1 MDNVCVRVESLWKRF
16 HRGEYADSLRDLV
29 PAALGRWWRSARPT
43 RQENRDFWAL
53 ADVSF
58 HLRRGEA
65 LGVIGPN
72 GAGKS
77 TLLKVLSRIL
87 RPNRG
92 RVSVTGRLAALIEVS
107 AGMHPDLTGREN
119 IFLNGAILGMRGREI
134 RRRLDAIVAFAGLEA
149 FIDTPLKRYSSGMQA
164 RLGFAVA
171 AHLDPDVLLVDEVL
185 SVGDAAFRT
194 RCIRHI
200 ESLIRSDVS
209 VIFIS
214 HHLEQVRRLCDR
226 CLVLEGGRVRFE
238 GDVAQACAEYIA
250 CLATQPAQGSTG
262 APCGAG
268 RLLSLTVM
276 SKREGAPFEVDQGG
290 PAAFRL
296 AYEMAVPMNAV
307 AVAVGIFDAAGTFV
321 ANVNTVED
329 AVPLPGTQGRH
340 EVEVTIDHLPLAGGQ
355 YFMTARL
362 MDADRQT
369 TIDVHEKHYPLL
381 VRGQTPPTG
390 SIYLSRRWRA
400 AA

>member
-1 MDNVCVRVESLWKRF
+1 
-16 HRGEYADSLRDLV
+16 
-29 PAALGRWWRSARPT
+29 
-43 RQENRDFWAL
+43 
-53 ADVSF
+53 
-58 HLRRGEA
+58 
-65 LGVIGPN
+65 VIGPN